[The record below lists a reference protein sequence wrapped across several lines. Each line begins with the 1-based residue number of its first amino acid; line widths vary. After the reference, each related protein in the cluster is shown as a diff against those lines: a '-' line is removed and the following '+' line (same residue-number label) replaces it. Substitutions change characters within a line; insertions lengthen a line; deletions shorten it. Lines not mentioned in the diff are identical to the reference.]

1 MPFDV
6 RVNRGEG
13 YGDTKP
19 VPTRDQQDHLKLS
32 EDVIKSYKAS
42 NPDKPVIFR
51 RGDLA
56 DAEPA
61 VPGWRM
67 AVDDLFG

>member
-1 MPFDV
+1 MV
-6 RVNRGEG
+6 R
-13 YGDTKP
+13 
-19 VPTRDQQDHLKLS
+19 QQSGRCRTSADYFLS

-42 NPDKPVIFR
+42 DPEHPVIFR

-61 VPGWRM
+61 VPGWRLP
-67 AVDDLFG
+67 VDDLFESQ